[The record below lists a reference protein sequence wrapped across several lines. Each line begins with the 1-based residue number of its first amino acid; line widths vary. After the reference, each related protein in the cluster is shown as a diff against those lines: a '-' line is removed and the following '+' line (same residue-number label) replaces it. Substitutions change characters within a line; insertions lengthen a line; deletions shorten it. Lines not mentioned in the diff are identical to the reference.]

1 MADGEEEEE
10 ELKRPEV
17 PSSGS
22 ITDEALFAVELKQ
35 FDSVPTVVDDEDDDG
50 GIDEIVEPL

>member
-17 PSSGS
+17 PKSGS

-35 FDSVPTVVDDEDDDG
+35 FDSVPMVVDDEDDEG